1 MNKNKCIKY
10 EVLTSERQDDGDNL
24 SPTEREEEKREGGGR
39 ERGRRG
45 RRREEGGRRDGA
57 PVEYKWRMTSVFFFL
72 NHFSLLE

>member
-24 SPTEREEEKREGGGR
+24 SPTEREEEKREGG
-39 ERGRRG
+39 ERG
-45 RRREEGGRRDGA
+45 RREEGGGRRRREEGA

-72 NHFSLLE
+72 NHFSLLK